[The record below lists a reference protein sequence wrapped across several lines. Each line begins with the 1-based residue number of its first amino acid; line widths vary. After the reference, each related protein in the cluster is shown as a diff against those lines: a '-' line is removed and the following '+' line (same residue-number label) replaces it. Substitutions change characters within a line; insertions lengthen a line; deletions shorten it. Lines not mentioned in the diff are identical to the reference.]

1 MTARLDRS
9 TGRLEVSVAL
19 HRPFPLA
26 LDRSYWYSGITVSV
40 NGAPSAAG
48 DCRTGSDTVGATWL
62 FIGPEQPT
70 PTPELPGIDR
80 ATARVSYR
88 QETTPMPL
96 TFTGDRRT
104 ATVTVDDELLRGAD
118 LRCLSV
124 YATGRAAY
132 DPRQPDGGPASEGPF
147 GRYFA
152 ASLPERS
159 SDERCAGAPRAKST
173 TRIDAPLQTPRART
187 LRSCTVTGLES
198 SSGHP
203 RCAETGHSSRWQT
216 RTYSSRDPR
225 LTSTIASIK
234 ERPCPP

>member
-1 MTARLDRS
+1 MLTYDLQHVTARLDRS

-26 LDRSYWYSGITVSV
+26 LDRSYWYAGITVSV

-62 FIGPEQPT
+62 FIEPGQPT

-88 QETTPMPL
+88 QETTPIPL

-104 ATVTVDDELLRGAD
+104 ATVTVDDELLAEPT
-118 LRCLSV
+118 C
-124 YATGRAAY
+124 
-132 DPRQPDGGPASEGPF
+132 
-147 GRYFA
+147 A
-152 ASLPERS
+152 ASRSTRPDARHTIRGSPTVGRPARGRSAAASPRRPERS

-187 LRSCTVTGLES
+187 LRCCTVTGLE
-198 SSGHP
+198 
-203 RCAETGHSSRWQT
+203 T
-216 RTYSSRDPR
+216 RQAMRDARKPVTR
-225 LTSTIASIK
+225 LAGK
-234 ERPCPP
+234 RERTPAVIRA